1 MFCQLLLLVL
11 QVSFS
16 VWTPFCCASI
26 FLFFS
31 FLKIIF
37 KTLFCFTFVHTFSP
51 IQSQCWRF
59 CFVHYFF
66 DIFPR
71 VSLDFSKLFTATFV
85 NIVVANNFFLLL
97 SNAIGKSN
105 KSWVEFIR
113 KESNSWLSTIVRG
126 SSNPFHRFHS
136 CSAVQFESMVNIWF
150 TAISNAVC
158 SKMHNCNWLCGQI
171 SNFFSQ

>member
-16 VWTPFCCASI
+16 VWSPFCCASI

-31 FLKIIF
+31 SLKIFF

-85 NIVVANNFFLLL
+85 NIVVANNFFRMQSVNQTNPGLNLFAKNPTHDCRRL
-97 SNAIGKSN
+97 SVVQVIHFIAFIHVPPCNLNRWQTFGSLQFQMQFVRRCTIAIGCAAK
-105 KSWVEFIR
+105 
-113 KESNSWLSTIVRG
+113 
-126 SSNPFHRFHS
+126 
-136 CSAVQFESMVNIWF
+136 
-150 TAISNAVC
+150 
-158 SKMHNCNWLCGQI
+158 
-171 SNFFSQ
+171 FFRTFFQ